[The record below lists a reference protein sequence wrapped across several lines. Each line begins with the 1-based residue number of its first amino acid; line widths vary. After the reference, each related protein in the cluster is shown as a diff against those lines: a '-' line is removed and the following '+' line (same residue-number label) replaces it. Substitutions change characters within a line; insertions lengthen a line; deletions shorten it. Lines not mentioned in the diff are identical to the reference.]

1 MAKTVFFTFYI
12 FLLGF
17 ITANA
22 QTYTKKETDSIFNK
36 DVASLFK
43 KGQLQESLELC
54 KKVIQEYER
63 LNANEDAAKAYLFA
77 ANISS
82 NLYRTKESLRYLD
95 LALEKCKDLDN
106 PVLNARIYG
115 EYGRNYN
122 DLGFKEKAIEYYSIA
137 IDIAKGNPKSNGKNL
152 QYFYGLRS
160 VIHEENK
167 NINAFYKDI
176 QNAHKYFPNTHTA
189 SRLAKYYISY
199 QKNLDSA
206 KYYLD
211 LGEKI
216 YSSGKIPL
224 FQKSVLQRNFGRY
237 YIEKKEFAKA
247 IECYNEALE
256 ICKKLKKPQDVRDI
270 HKLLYEAHKA
280 AQNDSEAIINLEK
293 YTFLSDSLK
302 SASTKIQEIPVKKLI
317 REKEEVSEKS
327 RTKLYFI
334 IALILLL
341 SAGIFTFL
349 RIKYKKKSRDDEE
362 KLYSK
367 EEENT
372 QLQQKVNEAFDEIIL
387 LAKTNSPE
395 FFTRFQE
402 VYPEVISKLLKI
414 DSKLRVSELTLC
426 AYIFL
431 GFTTKDIANFTFRT
445 LSTVRNRKHNLR
457 TKLNIPAE
465 ESTELWFKNLGKK
478 QF

>member
-1 MAKTVFFTFYI
+1 MMTD
-12 FLLGF
+12 
-17 ITANA
+17 A
-22 QTYTKKETDSIFNK
+22 QIYSKKETDSIFKN
-36 DVASLFK
+36 DVTSHFK
-43 KGQLQESLELC
+43 KGQLEESLELC
-54 KKVIQEYER
+54 KKVIKEYER

-77 ANISS
+77 ANTAS
-82 NLYRTKESLRYLD
+82 NLYRTKESMRYLD
-95 LALEKCKDLDN
+95 FALEKCKDLEN
-106 PVLNARIYG
+106 PILNARIYG
-115 EYGRNYN
+115 EYGRNYSN
-122 DLGFKEKAIEYYSIA
+122 LGFKEKALEYYTIA
-137 IDIAKGNPKSNGKNL
+137 IDIAKGNIKENATHL

-160 VIHEENK
+160 VIYEENK
-167 NINAFYKDI
+167 DLNAFYKDI
-176 QNAHKYFPNTHTA
+176 KNAHKAIPNTHTS
-189 SRLAKYYISY
+189 SRIAKYFIVYN
-199 QKNLDSA
+199 KNLDSA
-206 KYYLD
+206 KHYLD

-216 YSSGKIPL
+216 YETGKIPI

-237 YIEKKEFAKA
+237 YLEKKDFVKA
-247 IECYNEALE
+247 IESYEEALD

-280 AQNDSEAIINLEK
+280 YQNDKEATANLEK
-293 YTFLSDSLK
+293 YSSLNDSLI
-302 SASTKIQEIPVKKLI
+302 SANTKIQEIPVQKLI
-317 REKEEVSEKS
+317 DENEDVSEKS
-327 RTKLYFI
+327 RTKLYII
-334 IALILLL
+334 IACLLLL
-341 SAGIFTFL
+341 SAGVFTFL
-349 RIKYKKKSRDDEE
+349 RLKYIKKSKEDEE

-367 EEENT
+367 QEENS

-402 VYPEVISKLLKI
+402 VYPEVITRLLQI

-426 AYIFL
+426 SYIFL

-465 ESTELWFKNLGKK
+465 ESTELWFKNLAKK